1 MKDKK
6 LKVFGNLL
14 KRSKYFMNS
23 SPNPFSLKEKGSIKV
38 PLFLRPA
45 RPVGGWDFPEGMPS
59 ARVSSFYTTLLL
71 LIILLVSGCGSNDNP
86 APQETKKA
94 ASKLVKVTEAKL
106 KTLQEVLEITGTIEP
121 ENTANIISSVEGK
134 ITKLNVREGDFVKEG
149 QIVARISPM
158 LREDV
163 VTAAKIK
170 VESLEEELKNN
181 GNNQELNKKFKEAKE
196 NYEFALDQYKEI
208 SIVSPSKGV
217 VSKRLIDLGDMVA
230 AKSKILEVTSA
241 NSFKIN
247 LTVAATDLRKLKIGQ
262 KAKLNLDACPDRNFT
277 GTITRV
283 YPEIDPLTRNGIV
296 EVKLDNPCPNVKS
309 GMFVRASFITKIYKD
324 VLTVP
329 SQAIITKMD
338 KKNVFIID
346 ENMKAKSVEIET
358 GFGTKEDVE
367 ITSGLKP
374 GDKIVI
380 EGQQA
385 LKNGTEVNIQPDK
398 KGTAK

>member
-1 MKDKK
+1 MKNRTINFASRENQSD
-6 LKVFGNLL
+6 LLRDYFVVSLLTMIIMLFTSCGN
-14 KRSKYFMNS
+14 N
-23 SPNPFSLKEKGSIKV
+23 E
-38 PLFLRPA
+38 
-45 RPVGGWDFPEGMPS
+45 DQQ
-59 ARVSSFYTTLLL
+59 T
-71 LIILLVSGCGSNDNP
+71 
-86 APQETKKA
+86 QEIKKA
-94 ASKLVKVTEAKL
+94 APKLVNVTEAKL
-106 KTLQEVLEITGTIEP
+106 KTLQEVLEITGTTEP

-134 ITKLNVREGDFVKEG
+134 ITKLNVREGDIVKEG

-181 GNNQELNKKFKEAKE
+181 DNNKELIEKLREAKE

-208 SIVSPSKGV
+208 SIVSPANGI
-217 VSKRLIDLGDMVA
+217 VSKRFVDLGDMISARTQV
-230 AKSKILEVTSA
+230 LEVISS
-241 NSFKIN
+241 NKFKIN
-247 LTVAATDLRKLKIGQ
+247 LTVAETDLRKLKAGQ
-262 KAKLNLDACPDRNFT
+262 KAELNLDACPDRKFT
-277 GTITRV
+277 GTISRV

-324 VLTVP
+324 ALTVP

-358 GFGTKEDVE
+358 GYGTKEDVE

-385 LKNGTEVNIQPDK
+385 LKNGTEVKIQPDK
-398 KGTAK
+398 KEVKK